1 MWHQSGSFADWMPLE
16 ALYQPEPSLESPD
29 TKRRF
34 KNLVDVSGMNAHLTE
49 IPARP
54 ASTEELGLIHTSE
67 YIESIRERSAQMGGE
82 AGEGTPF
89 GRGSFEIASLAAGGC
104 IAAVDAVLDGVV
116 DNVYALVR
124 PPGHHAEPARGRGYC
139 IFANAAIAVR
149 HAQAIRGLARV
160 AIVDWDVHHGN
171 GSETAF
177 YDDPSVLT
185 ISLHQEEH
193 YPAGR
198 GRVTD
203 AGEGAGVG
211 KNLNIPLPAGTGRGG
226 YEYAFER
233 VVLPALDAFEP
244 ELIVVASGLD
254 ASWTDPGGAHEPH
267 TRVLRPAHAHAAGGR
282 RPAVW
287 GTAGI
292 TPRGWLLDAG
302 GAVLW
307 ACDPGAADGSLD
319 RRAVQRGDR
328 RRPRLAAAPAARA
341 RRGRSRRHQPLNKWC
356 QAPFI
361 HDAG

>member
-54 ASTEELGLIHTSE
+54 ASTEELERIHTSE

-254 ASWTDPGGAHEPH
+254 ASWTDPGGRMNLTPECYARL
-267 TRVLRPAHAHAAGGR
+267 TRML
-282 RPAVW
+282 
-287 GTAGI
+287 
-292 TPRGWLLDAG
+292 
-302 GAVLW
+302 
-307 ACDPGAADGSLD
+307 
-319 RRAVQRGDR
+319 
-328 RRPRLAAAPAARA
+328 LAAADRLCGGRLVLLHEGGYSTLAVPYCGLAILEQLTGHSTGVPFNEATDGDPA
-341 RRGRSRRHQPLNKWC
+341 SRPL
-356 QAPFI
+356 QQ
-361 HDAG
+361 HERDAVAAAATNL